1 MRSSSFLAPPAVGYT
16 ASPTH
21 ILQLTHTH
29 THTHTVL
36 EHTAHKQHPE
46 SHAGLGLLPL
56 RSPVRHVLSSPQAP
70 GVHSGHT
77 DTCSPEP
84 SRELPEKHVGGIN
97 VSWCN
102 NIKFYFLL
110 FDNLCKALCHS
121 WLEHYPC
128 TSDYFYSRQSG
139 IRGFTQSPA
148 ASQDLRDILR
158 FDRDVRKEMWQPAGC
173 QAHSTHTPESWQPH
187 DTSKETK
194 AEEG

>member
-29 THTHTVL
+29 THTHTQSWN
-36 EHTAHKQHPE
+36 T
-46 SHAGLGLLPL
+46 LPTNSIL
-56 RSPVRHVLSSPQAP
+56 KATQASGSSPSAR
-70 GVHSGHT
+70 
-77 DTCSPEP
+77 PEP

-158 FDRDVRKEMWQPAGC
+158 FDRDVRTEMWQPAGC